1 MQAGVAKELISTSA
15 DRGKGKRC
23 MLFYFY
29 FYRDHLRVTAS
40 DYKSEDDA

>member
-1 MQAGVAKELISTSA
+1 MMQADVAKELISNSP

-23 MLFYFY
+23 MLFFY